1 MILPCDNH
9 AEDSAVILL
18 TNLEDGSTA
27 TFCGECLVSWAQM
40 LVQGLDQDAAA
51 AAADDLDAQE
61 AGQPESDQPAPD
73 PERFLSDQAEETATE
88 PAEGQ
93 AESVEPTPAASD

>member
-9 AEDSAVILL
+9 AEESAVILL

-40 LVQGLDQDAAA
+40 LVQGLDQDAAEA
-51 AAADDLDAQE
+51 AQDAQGEEE
-61 AGQPESDQPAPD
+61 AGQPEPDQPAPA
-73 PERFLSDQAEETATE
+73 PETFLDQAEEAPAAE
-88 PAEGQ
+88 PVEGQ
-93 AESVEPTPAASD
+93 AQSAEPATAASD